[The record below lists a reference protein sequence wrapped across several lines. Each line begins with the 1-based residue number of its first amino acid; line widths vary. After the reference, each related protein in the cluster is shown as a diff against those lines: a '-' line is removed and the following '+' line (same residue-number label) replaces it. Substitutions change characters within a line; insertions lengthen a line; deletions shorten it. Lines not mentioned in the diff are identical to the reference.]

1 MSLPDE
7 GRYHSNLVHNV
18 YQFRMASPW
27 LLYPTHC
34 TTSISC
40 LALYAFCVFRCVHCI
55 RGFHCLDLDFVN
67 TAYAT
72 EATEIHT
79 IVSISSFGV
88 TFRWWFLR
96 FGRYRF
102 SNPHTAQHSVISVYT
117 RRNKH
122 RLACVRLLSICHPAS
137 NRNLDTSGHSECF
150 IAADC

>member
-1 MSLPDE
+1 MPRLMMDHRITMPLLSLPNHDAKLLFRYDACPSKE
-7 GRYHSNLVHNV
+7 WRAPVDDTLLRKGHIGVCPSLMRDQWIFSVTRNTLGRDRSNLVHNV

-88 TFRWWFLR
+88 TFR
-96 FGRYRF
+96 
-102 SNPHTAQHSVISVYT
+102 
-117 RRNKH
+117 
-122 RLACVRLLSICHPAS
+122 
-137 NRNLDTSGHSECF
+137 
-150 IAADC
+150 